1 MIKRYDMNNFD
12 ITWKIKIQ
20 VLEDKDSNRHLKSPD
35 EFTAEERDA
44 SKNYIIDHEDFVA
57 LIDRKENLF
66 IYMDG
71 DRQSTL
77 ERIIKNITE
86 TGIRS
91 MKLLLNYRS

>member
-1 MIKRYDMNNFD
+1 M
-12 ITWKIKIQ
+12 
-20 VLEDKDSNRHLKSPD
+20 EDKDSNRQLKTPD

-44 SKNYIIDHEDFVA
+44 SKNYIISHEDFLATV
-57 LIDRKENLF
+57 DRKENLF

-71 DRQSTL
+71 DRQSRL

-91 MKLLLNYRS
+91 IKLVLNYRS